1 MERDGRVEKKG
12 EIRGRK
18 KSGGQEEEEGKRAD
32 ERRKGGEAKS
42 EYNVG

>member
-18 KSGGQEEEEGKRAD
+18 KSGGQEEGKRAD